1 MHAATPKRV
10 HMSCVYVCVPAN
22 EIGDAGAAS
31 LAEAIKSCPQLKELI
46 LIGARV
52 RVTGGSAKGL
62 RVMWMMVVVDVM
74 SMRWSMM
81 RMMGMVARH
90 EEEVRDDEGEE
101 HEVED
106 DHMHGISS

>member
-1 MHAATPKRV
+1 
-10 HMSCVYVCVPAN
+10 
-22 EIGDAGAAS
+22 
-31 LAEAIKSCPQLKELI
+31 
-46 LIGARV
+46 
-52 RVTGGSAKGL
+52 
-62 RVMWMMVVVDVM
+62 MWMMVVVDVM